1 MDIVTTIG
9 LLRPPS
15 PVVTTRLG
23 VGVAVGVAVGVG
35 VAEGVAEG
43 VVVVVV
49 VVGVGEGVV
58 VVVVVV
64 VGVGDGVED
73 GVGVIS
79 LLVKTT
85 SAVLE
90 LAKVPVLPV
99 DSTV

>member
-1 MDIVTTIG
+1 MTID
-9 LLRPPS
+9 LLRPLS
-15 PVVTTRLG
+15 PVVTTRPG

-43 VVVVVV
+43 V